1 MNKTIRPVTGIKPAG
16 PPTSRASEHLQI
28 IMSSV
33 QILFH
38 LSTNYSNL
46 SVFFRDLQ
54 GNNLTVVFETDFEGM
69 NSLRI
74 L

>member
-1 MNKTIRPVTGIKPAG
+1 MNKTIRPVTGIKPPG
-16 PPTSRASEHLQI
+16 PPTNRASEHLQI
-28 IMSSV
+28 IMYSV
-33 QILFH
+33 QILVH

-46 SVFFRDLQ
+46 NVFFRDLQ